1 MTDEQ
6 SLPEEIVDFVFEQE
20 ARINVAASTNSNDTP
35 AGGETLVE
43 GNRDTS
49 LIGEPWMLDDYI
61 SAADERAVREALD
74 AWDANEQT
82 KHLIIANTPQASTSR
97 SETSAPIPP
106 HAGCAPW
113 RPWLDNAT
121 VAAATNAGKKLC
133 FIIQ

>member
-49 LIGEPWMLDDYI
+49 LIGGP
-61 SAADERAVREALD
+61 
-74 AWDANEQT
+74 
-82 KHLIIANTPQASTSR
+82 
-97 SETSAPIPP
+97 
-106 HAGCAPW
+106 
-113 RPWLDNAT
+113 
-121 VAAATNAGKKLC
+121 
-133 FIIQ
+133 